1 MTRKRYPSEI
11 STKTVRLNIGDW
23 QVLNEI
29 SRSHNITF
37 AEAFHQLITEVAK
50 RAPAPVRIQPAQIPM
65 PVFRVTGLPQIA
77 VTPVTSIATNGSK
90 AAVFVIKPKGGVI
103 RG

>member
-11 STKTVRLNIGDW
+11 NTKTVRLNVGDW

-37 AEAFHQLITEVAK
+37 AEAFHRFVTEISK
-50 RAPAPVRIQPAQIPM
+50 REPAAVTSKAQIPM
-65 PVFRVTGLPQIA
+65 PVFRVPGMP
-77 VTPVTSIATNGSK
+77 VVKVSPVTSIATNGSK
-90 AAVFVIKPKGGVI
+90 AAAFRIKSKGVKYD
-103 RG
+103 

>member
-11 STKTVRLNIGDW
+11 STRTVRLNIGDW

-37 AEAFHQLITEVAK
+37 AEAFHQLMIGLSKE
-50 RAPAPVRIQPAQIPM
+50 PAAVTSKAQIPM
-65 PVFRVTGLPQIA
+65 SVFRIPSKLA
-77 VTPVTSIATNGSK
+77 VKVSPVTSMATNGSK
-90 AAVFVIKPKGGVI
+90 GVAFRI
-103 RG
+103 TPRGARYD